1 MTHTDTTSAHGRPP
15 LAVWACGPAR
25 GQPVPER
32 LAQRL
37 VHEYTQ
43 RGDTT
48 ADLTGTGLVADQ
60 AARAGRASEVVAS
73 TSSEHEEEVAW
84 ADLMVAALPA
94 IDEPA
99 RVRKRRARAQMAFA
113 AMITRPGGIIA
124 TITPVGHAPDG
135 SVVDPAPGLVRAAAC
150 AGLVYLQHVVALTA
164 PICEAGLGS
173 AIAVRDRDF
182 DSDPEEMDTA
192 LPVSMADAAATIT
205 SPAHLNV
212 SVFRIPKKGRTP
224 AAHTLRE
231 AGA

>member
-48 ADLTGTGLVADQ
+48 VDLTGTGLVADQ

-99 RVRKRRARAQMAFA
+99 RVRKRRARAQVAFA

-124 TITPVGHAPDG
+124 AVTEVGHAPDG
-135 SVVDPAPGLVRAAAC
+135 ALVDPAPGLVRAAAC
-150 AGLVYLQHVVALTA
+150 AGLVYVQHVVALTA
-164 PICEAGLGS
+164 PICELGLDTV
-173 AIAVRDRDF
+173 IPVRDQDF
-182 DSDPEEMDTA
+182 ASAPEEMDRA
-192 LPVSMADAAATIT
+192 LPVSVADAAATIT

-212 SVFRIPKKGRTP
+212 SVFRVPKKDHAP
-224 AAHTLRE
+224 AGHAQGE
-231 AGA
+231 VAA